1 MLIQVEF
8 QQFGIQNISQNVVL
22 AEYVESN
29 LIALS
34 FIFQTSDQLN
44 IYLFVYFLYAFTH
57 FEICIKKMCHK
68 NTLFCNI
75 NNSCYLMTIKYGIFH
90 DFFF

>member
-34 FIFQTSDQLN
+34 FIFQTVICLKIQS
-44 IYLFVYFLYAFTH
+44 VFTG
-57 FEICIKKMCHK
+57 E
-68 NTLFCNI
+68 N
-75 NNSCYLMTIKYGIFH
+75 
-90 DFFF
+90 